1 MENPVIVA
9 MGVGIYLQT
18 ERLYLLPLTD
28 EHLQLAAHHWNLLEE
43 QYALNASH
51 FEVGDDLARALVIKR
66 INLYHD
72 PSNWLW
78 HTYWV
83 MIARSSMCTVGL
95 VGFKGPP
102 EQDGAV
108 ELGFTTHPAE
118 RKRGYMTEAVAAL
131 SKWAFTEGGVQAVR
145 AETLKGNIAS
155 QRVLIKNGF
164 TQVGS
169 TENSFWWQISQQ
181 NRDRH

>member
-1 MENPVIVA
+1 MEHRVILA
-9 MGVGIYLQT
+9 AGVGICLQT

-28 EHLQLAAHHWNLLEE
+28 EYLQLAAHHWNLLEE
-43 QYALNASH
+43 QLALSASH
-51 FEVGDDLARALVIKR
+51 FDADDGLVRALVIKR
-66 INLYHD
+66 INIYHD
-72 PSNWLW
+72 PGNWLW

-95 VGFKGPP
+95 IGFKGPP
-102 EQDGAV
+102 EEDGAV
-108 ELGFTTHPAE
+108 ELGFSTHPAE

-145 AETLKGNIAS
+145 AETLKENIAS

-164 TQVGS
+164 MQAGS
-169 TENSFWWQISQQ
+169 TENSFWWQILQQ
-181 NRDRH
+181 NRDMH